1 MPKTF
6 DQDTKDCV
14 VRLIEDRVL
23 AENLFLQK
31 ACQVVAP
38 RLDVSWHTARQ
49 WVQHS
54 RREGGFIT
62 SRGYRQSNSRGVS
75 ARALRDVVV
84 IERVKQI
91 HRDNY

>member
-1 MPKTF
+1 M
-6 DQDTKDCV
+6 

-62 SRGYRQSNSRGVS
+62 PRGYRQSKSREVS